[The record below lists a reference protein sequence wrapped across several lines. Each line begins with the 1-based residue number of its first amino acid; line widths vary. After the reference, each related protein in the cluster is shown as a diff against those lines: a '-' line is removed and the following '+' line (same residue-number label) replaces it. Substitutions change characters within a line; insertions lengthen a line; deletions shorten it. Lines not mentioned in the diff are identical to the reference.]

1 MNLDG
6 RTFSGISDRIP
17 VLAMLNVQSKQHH
30 LTNLTSKS
38 LAWHKIFPE
47 SLKVYETEV
56 NQQLEMVSRNSITK
70 NLPEINDFY
79 VSFLNT
85 IIPRF
90 KFNPIVNRLGQNK

>member
-38 LAWHKIFPE
+38 LARHKTSPE
-47 SLKVYETEV
+47 SIKVYETEV
-56 NQQLEMVSRNSITK
+56 NQQLEMVSGNSITK

-90 KFNPIVNRLGQNK
+90 KFNPIVHRLGQNK

>member
-6 RTFSGISDRIP
+6 RTFSGISDHIP

-56 NQQLEMVSRNSITK
+56 NQQLEWYLEIVSPRISLKLTIFMCHFLIQSSHDLNSI
-70 NLPEINDFY
+70 P
-79 VSFLNT
+79 S
-85 IIPRF
+85 
-90 KFNPIVNRLGQNK
+90 